1 MFDDDSK
8 IDPSQGVVAYLCAEF
23 GVDERL
29 PIYAGGLGV
38 LAGDHLKTASDLSLP
53 LVAVGLLYRE
63 GYFRQTLD
71 AAGQQHAQVDPLDPA
86 ALGLH
91 RVCDARGQRLEV
103 LVPMAEHALHLNV
116 WRYDVGRV
124 PLFLLDADH
133 PANSEADRAVTSR
146 LYGGGSDTRLLQE
159 IVLGIGAVRALR
171 ALGLQPSVWHLN
183 EGHAAFS
190 ALERIR
196 EAVQGGLSFGA
207 ARELVAARTVFTTHT
222 PVPAGHDVFSY
233 AQLHHWLGE
242 YLGSLQTTERR
253 LLGLGSDHRGG
264 HRFNMTAFALRTS
277 RFHNGVSRIHG
288 GVASIAEAH
297 IWPGTPAALNPITYV
312 TNAVHL
318 PTFLAPEWRERMAKA
333 LPEWTRRPLER
344 ADTEWVDA
352 LSREEFGSVRRQL
365 KRRLLD
371 TLRTRLQAQHARNG
385 LDEQRTAQALS
396 RLDQEDPLVLGFARR
411 FATYKRATLMLSDPE
426 RLLRLLSRD
435 DRPTLLVFAGK
446 AHPHDKGGQ
455 ELIRRLYETALQP
468 EFIGRLLVVEGYDI
482 AFARALVQGCDV
494 WLNTPEFPMEAS
506 GTSGMKAAVNGGI
519 NVSILDGWW
528 AEGCDGQNGYG
539 LEPVGAAD
547 PVERDRAEAT
557 ALLDVLEGDVQ
568 RLYFDDRADWERR
581 SRHSMRTLIPM
592 FGSARMLRDYM
603 TRLYRPAAVHG
614 RLMSERNSRSAVE
627 FKRWK
632 KLLETQAPGV
642 RIDLRSRSPLEVRVD
657 LNGLHAEDLRVEAG
671 GVEGEQ
677 AELHLLRHDPEHAD
691 FGGVALPP
699 QATQI
704 RVLPSHALMANR
716 YELGCLAVHE
726 LA

>member
-1 MFDDDSK
+1 
-8 IDPSQGVVAYLCAEF
+8 
-23 GVDERL
+23 
-29 PIYAGGLGV
+29 
-38 LAGDHLKTASDLSLP
+38 
-53 LVAVGLLYRE
+53 
-63 GYFRQTLD
+63 
-71 AAGQQHAQVDPLDPA
+71 
-86 ALGLH
+86 
-91 RVCDARGQRLEV
+91 
-103 LVPMAEHALHLNV
+103 
-116 WRYDVGRV
+116 
-124 PLFLLDADH
+124 
-133 PANSEADRAVTSR
+133 
-146 LYGGGSDTRLLQE
+146 
-159 IVLGIGAVRALR
+159 
-171 ALGLQPSVWHLN
+171 
-183 EGHAAFS
+183 
-190 ALERIR
+190 
-196 EAVQGGLSFGA
+196 
-207 ARELVAARTVFTTHT
+207 
-222 PVPAGHDVFSY
+222 
-233 AQLHHWLGE
+233 
-242 YLGSLQTTERR
+242 
-253 LLGLGSDHRGG
+253 
-264 HRFNMTAFALRTS
+264 
-277 RFHNGVSRIHG
+277 
-288 GVASIAEAH
+288 
-297 IWPGTPAALNPITYV
+297 
-312 TNAVHL
+312 
-318 PTFLAPEWRERMAKA
+318 
-333 LPEWTRRPLER
+333 
-344 ADTEWVDA
+344 
-352 LSREEFGSVRRQL
+352 
-365 KRRLLD
+365 
-371 TLRTRLQAQHARNG
+371 
-385 LDEQRTAQALS
+385 
-396 RLDQEDPLVLGFARR
+396 
-411 FATYKRATLMLSDPE
+411 MLSDPE

-671 GVEGEQ
+671 GAEGEQ